1 MIKKE
6 KMNCCLVQ
14 ADIISEDKYL
24 NFRTYERLLQKITTM
39 PDIIIFP
46 EMFSCGFLEK
56 INDMSETDTG
66 ESVSFL
72 KSVSSHYQCAV
83 HASCPIKED
92 NKLYNRLFW
101 IEKGEIK
108 AYYDKRHLFFG
119 CEKTYFSS
127 GNQRIILSYHNWNF
141 SPITCYDVRFPR
153 WCRNQYFAEEKRFA
167 YDVLIVTANF
177 PASRAFAF
185 QTLLTAR
192 AIENQTYVIAVNRI
206 GKDGFNN
213 YHKGQTQIID
223 PLGNIIAKIPD
234 NQQGIVEYALDKNYL
249 NNLRLA
255 FPICEDWDNT
265 IDDYLYK

>member
-92 NKLYNRLFW
+92 NKSPFKYFLVEDQSQIRPEFLDDIRKAFFEAHPEQNKKENKY
-101 IEKGEIK
+101 EK
-108 AYYDKRHLFFG
+108 
-119 CEKTYFSS
+119 
-127 GNQRIILSYHNWNF
+127 
-141 SPITCYDVRFPR
+141 
-153 WCRNQYFAEEKRFA
+153 
-167 YDVLIVTANF
+167 
-177 PASRAFAF
+177 
-185 QTLLTAR
+185 
-192 AIENQTYVIAVNRI
+192 
-206 GKDGFNN
+206 
-213 YHKGQTQIID
+213 
-223 PLGNIIAKIPD
+223 
-234 NQQGIVEYALDKNYL
+234 
-249 NNLRLA
+249 
-255 FPICEDWDNT
+255 
-265 IDDYLYK
+265 